1 RQTAKI
7 RMQRSC
13 MPLPWERL
21 RQGKSLRRNGLNFK
35 IPKNGLCRTS
45 LSPLLSEIQPVR
57 ASQEQDSSPQPPMH
71 IRNDRRSRDNRRVP
85 AACVG
90 DMIMVSVTKGAPDLR
105 KQVFPAVVVRQA
117 RALRRPD
124 GTRLSFEDNA
134 AVIMTPEG
142 EMKGTEIRG
151 PVARE
156 AAERWPRVA
165 NLASTV
171 I

>member
-1 RQTAKI
+1 MPAPKTRAVSARGMVEYRPRVTRGLPTGSRLVCADNTGAKELKLVNV
-7 RMQRSC
+7 RGYHG
-13 MPLPWERL
+13 RL
-21 RQGKSLRRNGLNFK
+21 
-35 IPKNGLCRTS
+35 
-45 LSPLLSEIQPVR
+45 
-57 ASQEQDSSPQPPMH
+57 
-71 IRNDRRSRDNRRVP
+71 RRVP
-85 AACVG
+85 SAAVG
-90 DMIMVSVTKGAPDLR
+90 DMVMVTVMKGAPDLR
-105 KQVFPAVVVRQA
+105 KQVFAAVVVRQA

-124 GTRLSFEDNA
+124 GTRLTFDDNA

-142 EMKGTEIRG
+142 ELKGTEIRG